1 MKRIKIS
8 RFTPKSNI
16 HALVTGVLTFLAL
29 LLLLFLV
36 GDLLPWVTGTQ
47 VWFDDSLTL
56 LTTYNLF
63 TIGLA
68 LGLGI
73 LWTIYRKP
81 TSKFSIV
88 KKIGL
93 PAFIIAS
100 LTSFV
105 SVAGFLGPMAI
116 MGLPLIL
123 ILGAILGLICGG
135 IYLSIYL
142 IVKDFSQRD
151 INFKIVLTIFL
162 VILLFFPLWN
172 FLIGKSLINT
182 LHIQATIHFRKT
194 YMDTEQIN
202 IVKEELDTGGWHRF
216 GWQMGADGVYL
227 YEYLCGCKD
236 DLCVYVEYEPEVG
249 AVKRNLLNFFLFE
262 FNRKT
267 LKLREPDFFT
277 DFEIIPRNIA
287 SGLPNFALF
296 NPKDVQPFTN
306 FEDTNNLASVY
317 YFEKIPCDELERFG
331 IIGIKPGMHNEH
343 LWRIYNKESNQ
354 TIALIYSGRTKD
366 VPNWGPSKDVEFEAY
381 NSVLIR
387 WQERF
392 KLLS

>member
-1 MKRIKIS
+1 MKRIKTS
-8 RFTPKSNI
+8 SFTPKSNI
-16 HALVTGVLTFLAL
+16 HALVTGIITFLIL

-36 GDLLPWVTGTQ
+36 GDLL
-47 VWFDDSLTL
+47 SLGN
-56 LTTYNLF
+56 LTTLGYLSTYDLF
-63 TIGLA
+63 TVGLTV
-68 LGLGI
+68 GLGV
-73 LWTIYRKP
+73 LWITYRKP
-81 TSKFSIV
+81 TSKFSII

-100 LTSFV
+100 LTSFMAT
-105 SVAGFLGPMAI
+105 AGFLGPMAI
-116 MGLPLIL
+116 MALPLIL

-135 IYLSIYL
+135 IYLSVYL
-142 IVKDFSQRD
+142 IIKDFSQRD
-151 INFKIVLTIFL
+151 INFRIVLTIFL
-162 VILLFFPLWN
+162 LILLLSPLWN
-172 FLIGKSLINT
+172 FLIGKSLTNT
-182 LHIQATIHFRKT
+182 LHSQATIHFRKT

-216 GWQMGADGVYL
+216 GWQMGEDGVYL

-249 AVKRNLLNFFLFE
+249 SVKRNLLNFFLFE

-277 DFEIIPRNIA
+277 DFKVIPRNID
-287 SGLPNFALF
+287 SGLPNFAVF
-296 NPKDVQPFTN
+296 NPKDVQPFIN
-306 FEDTNNLASVY
+306 FGDTNNLASVY
-317 YFEKIPCDELERFG
+317 YFEEIPCDELERFG
-331 IIGIKPGMHNEH
+331 LERFGITVIKPGTHNEH

-366 VPNWGPSKDVEFEAY
+366 VPNWNPSKDVEFEAY

-387 WQERF
+387 WRERF